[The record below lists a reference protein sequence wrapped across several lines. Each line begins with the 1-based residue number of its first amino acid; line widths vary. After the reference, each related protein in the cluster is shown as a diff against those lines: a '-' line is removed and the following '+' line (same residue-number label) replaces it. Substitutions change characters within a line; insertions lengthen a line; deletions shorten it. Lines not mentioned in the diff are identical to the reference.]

1 MACPTCRFTTNEY
14 NNNDNDKTCDDDA
27 ATTTTTTTTTTVI
40 IITWIIKITLPYTAI
55 LERISIATF
64 YTRTIIILHTTERI
78 YNGWVRTHA
87 KALYEPSAYTAITH
101 VGIVG
106 IMVAEEYHVNRHV
119 IHVGMYESW
128 FGDLSNGGV

>member
-14 NNNDNDKTCDDDA
+14 NDNDDDNNTCDDDA
-27 ATTTTTTTTTTVI
+27 AAATTTTTVI
-40 IITWIIKITLPYTAI
+40 IITWIIEITLPHTAI
-55 LERISIATF
+55 LEWISIAAF
-64 YTRTIIILHTTERI
+64 YTRTIIILRTTERI

-119 IHVGMYESW
+119 VHVGMYESG

>member
-1 MACPTCRFTTNEY
+1 MACRTCRFTTNEY
-14 NNNDNDKTCDDDA
+14 NDNDKTSDDDA
-27 ATTTTTTTTTTVI
+27 AAATTTTVI
-40 IITWIIKITLPYTAI
+40 IITWIIEITLPYTAI
-55 LERISIATF
+55 LEWISIAAF
-64 YTRTIIILHTTERI
+64 YTRTIIILRTTERI

-119 IHVGMYESW
+119 VHVGMYESW
-128 FGDLSNGGV
+128 FGHLSNGGV